1 MKGIFT
7 TICLLLIVVIAS
19 AQDDPDQLP
28 FEDNGQQYSP
38 ARLFGKVIA
47 GKSKKGVEAAS
58 IQVFVQSKDSI
69 NKVKDS
75 LIAGTLTRPNGDF
88 SFYNLPLPDSFTVKI
103 TGIGLGEVVRNM
115 TFHGGQQKSAGYELD
130 MGNIEIGESADVLG
144 AVTVVAQRPALQLG
158 IDRKIF
164 SVDKSL
170 TSAGGTAIDVMRNIP
185 TVTVDIE
192 GNVQLRGTNPQ
203 IFVDGRPTIL
213 TLEQIPADDIERVE
227 LITNPSSKFDAA
239 STGGIINVILKK
251 NRKMGLNGIV
261 SAGIGTPDILTG
273 SLSLNLRQ
281 GKFNFFGSGN
291 YNQSGGVA
299 KGESFRQN
307 IENGVRQDYFNQVS
321 ETDRMRRFT
330 SVRFGADYF
339 IDNRNTISISQN
351 FVSGRFNNFETQVQ
365 EFRTKEG
372 ELQRTGERFSDAPAE
387 FNRSN
392 TQLNYKHNFPRSGH
406 ELTGDITYN
415 TGIRT
420 GNSLIRN
427 YFDYFNN
434 SGSTEEPDSTVV
446 RNYGENDNSQ
456 LTVQLDYINPLTEN
470 SKIEMGLRSYFNDQ
484 TTRFD
489 VFSLE
494 GNVESKLPLSNNY
507 RFEEAIHA
515 IYFTYTGKAGGIG
528 YQAGLRGE
536 YSTFTGT
543 LIDSLKS
550 FGYSLPADIGNIW
563 DGLFPSLYLSKQ
575 LTEES
580 DLQLN
585 FSRRIRRP
593 NFWQLNP
600 YIDINDPLNISQGN
614 PAIRP
619 EYVNSVEFNYNKR
632 YTSGSF
638 LGSLYFRNN
647 QGDITRYSDTIT
659 TELYE
664 QLNNA
669 GVDPNAILNT
679 FINAQYTNRMGAE
692 LTLQQKVGKGLEFI
706 PSVNLQYRKVK
717 AMVGDLNLNNEGAN
731 WEAKLITNYQVTSK
745 SAIFNNLNFQL
756 TGEYESPEIIPQGK
770 NREQYQVN
778 FAIRKE
784 FLKKNAGGITFAIND
799 VLNSNKFGQ
808 VYETDYFYQDSYRR
822 WNVRNFRLTFTYR
835 FGKSDLNGSK
845 KEGRNREN
853 RDAGSDNE

>member
-1 MKGIFT
+1 MKGTIITVCSLIFA
-7 TICLLLIVVIAS
+7 IHAWG
-19 AQDDPDQLP
+19 QDDPDQLP
-28 FEDNGQQYSP
+28 FDINSQQYSP
-38 ARLFGKVIA
+38 ARLFGKVVA

-58 IQVFVQSKDSI
+58 IQVFVKTKDSLDQL
-69 NKVKDS
+69 KDS

-88 SFYNLPLPDSFTVKI
+88 SFYNLPLPDSFSVKI
-103 TGIGLGEVVRNM
+103 TGIGLGDEVR
-115 TFHGGQQKSAGYELD
+115 TLGFRGGQQKSGRYELD
-130 MGNIEIGESADVLG
+130 MGNIVIGESADMLG

-192 GNVQLRGTNPQ
+192 GNVQLRGTSPQ

-227 LITNPSSKFDAA
+227 LITNPSAKFDAA

-251 NRKMGLNGIV
+251 NRKMGLNGIA
-261 SAGIGTPDILTG
+261 SAGIGSPDILTG
-273 SLSLNLRQ
+273 SLSVNLRQ

-299 KGESFRQN
+299 TSESFRQN
-307 IENGVRQDYFNQVS
+307 IDNGVRQDYFYQMS
-321 ETDRMRRFT
+321 ETERMRRFN

-351 FVSGRFNNFETQVQ
+351 FVNGRFNNIETQAQ

-372 ELQRTGERFSDAPAE
+372 ELQRTGERFSDAPAQ

-392 TQLNYKHNFPRSGH
+392 SQLNYKHNFPKSGQ
-406 ELTGDITYN
+406 ELTADITFN
-415 TGIRT
+415 TGTRT

-427 YFDYFNN
+427 YFDYYNT
-434 SGSTEEPDSTVV
+434 SGSAEQPDSTIV

-456 LTVQLDYINPLTEN
+456 LTIQLDYVNPITEN
-470 SKIEMGLRSYFNDQ
+470 SKIEMGLRSYLNDQ

-494 GNVESKLPLSNNY
+494 GTVETKLPLSNNY

-515 IYFTYTGKAGGIG
+515 GYITYTGKAGGIG

-543 LIDSLKS
+543 LLDSAKS
-550 FGYSLPADIGNIW
+550 FGYTLPADIGSIW

-575 LTEES
+575 LTDET

-619 EYVNSVEFNYNKR
+619 EYVNSIEFNYNRR
-632 YTSGSF
+632 YSTGSF
-638 LGSLYFRNN
+638 LASVYFRNN

-659 TELYE
+659 TEQYE
-664 QLNNA
+664 QLSNA

-679 FINAQYTNRMGAE
+679 FINAQYTNRMGVE
-692 LTLQQKVGKGLEFI
+692 LTMQQKVGKGLEFI

-717 AMVGDLNLNNEGAN
+717 AMVGDLNLNNQGGN
-731 WEAKLITNYQVTSK
+731 WEAKLITNYQLISK
-745 SAIFNNLNFQL
+745 SAIFNNMNFQL
-756 TGEYESPEIIPQGK
+756 IGEYESAEIIPQGR

-784 FLKKNAGGITFAIND
+784 FLKKNAGGVTFAIND
-799 VLNSNKFGQ
+799 LLNSNKFGQ

-835 FGKSDLNGSK
+835 FGKSDFNTSK

-853 RDAGSDNE
+853 REAGSDNE

>member
-1 MKGIFT
+1 
-7 TICLLLIVVIAS
+7 
-19 AQDDPDQLP
+19 
-28 FEDNGQQYSP
+28 
-38 ARLFGKVIA
+38 
-47 GKSKKGVEAAS
+47 
-58 IQVFVQSKDSI
+58 
-69 NKVKDS
+69 
-75 LIAGTLTRPNGDF
+75 LT
-88 SFYNLPLPDSFTVKI
+88 
-103 TGIGLGEVVRNM
+103 
-115 TFHGGQQKSAGYELD
+115 
-130 MGNIEIGESADVLG
+130 ADV
-144 AVTVVAQRPALQLG
+144 
-158 IDRKIF
+158 
-164 SVDKSL
+164 
-170 TSAGGTAIDVMRNIP
+170 
-185 TVTVDIE
+185 
-192 GNVQLRGTNPQ
+192 
-203 IFVDGRPTIL
+203 
-213 TLEQIPADDIERVE
+213 
-227 LITNPSSKFDAA
+227 
-239 STGGIINVILKK
+239 
-251 NRKMGLNGIV
+251 
-261 SAGIGTPDILTG
+261 
-273 SLSLNLRQ
+273 
-281 GKFNFFGSGN
+281 
-291 YNQSGGVA
+291 
-299 KGESFRQN
+299 
-307 IENGVRQDYFNQVS
+307 
-321 ETDRMRRFT
+321 
-330 SVRFGADYF
+330 
-339 IDNRNTISISQN
+339 
-351 FVSGRFNNFETQVQ
+351 
-365 EFRTKEG
+365 
-372 ELQRTGERFSDAPAE
+372 
-387 FNRSN
+387 
-392 TQLNYKHNFPRSGH
+392 
-406 ELTGDITYN
+406 TYN

-434 SGSTEEPDSTVV
+434 AGSSEEPDSTIV
-446 RNYGENDNSQ
+446 RNYSENDNSQ
-456 LTVQLDYINPLTEN
+456 LTLQLDYINPLTEN

-507 RFEEAIHA
+507 RFNEAIHA
-515 IYFTYTGKAGGIG
+515 MYFTYTGKAGRIG

-543 LIDSLKS
+543 LIDSSKS

-563 DGLFPSLYLSKQ
+563 DGLFPSLYLSRQ
-575 LTEES
+575 LTEQS
-580 DLQLN
+580 DVQLN

-619 EYVNSVEFNYNKR
+619 EYVNSIEFNYNKR

-659 TELYE
+659 TEMYE

-717 AMVGDLNLNNEGAN
+717 AMVGDLNLDNEGAN
-731 WEAKLITNYQVTSK
+731 WEAKLITNYLVTSK

-756 TGEYESPEIIPQGK
+756 TGEYESPEIIPQGR

-835 FGKSDLNGSK
+835 FGKSDLGNSK